1 MGKLL
6 LTVISPLVGL
16 LMLALSPD
24 AAWAQRRVA
33 LVIGNSGYQHAP
45 RLENPVRDAT
55 SIGELF
61 TRVGFDV
68 VDVRRDLGVRELK
81 RVLREFLVTT
91 RDADIAVVYYAGH
104 GIEISGVNYLI
115 PIDARLASDY
125 DAEDEAVDLDRIV
138 RTLEPA
144 RRLRLV
150 LLDACRDN
158 PFGKKM
164 QRAIAL
170 RAMGNGL
177 AKVEPTSTDT
187 LIAYA
192 AKAGSTAEDGSTDH
206 SPFATALLRNLGE
219 PGLDIRIALGRVRDD
234 VLRLTA
240 NRQEPFVYGSL
251 GGSEIPLVPRAPEPR
266 RIEVVAIDP
275 NADARRDYEAAERV
289 GTVGGWKSFLTLHPD
304 GYYGGLAQEQLKKL
318 LGPGELEAERVW
330 ARLRDSGDVAAMRDF
345 IARFPTSPLA
355 AYAQNRI
362 SLLERAAAE
371 RQQAEAARKGQELL
385 AKAEAERQQAEA
397 ERRER
402 ERQERE
408 RIARAEA
415 ERREQ
420 ERVAKAE
427 AERVERERLAKAEA
441 ERIERERLAKAEA
454 ERKEQERIAKAE
466 AERKE
471 RERLAKAE
479 AERKEQERIAKAEAE
494 RLERERVAKTE
505 AERKERERVAK
516 AEAERKEQERAAKAE
531 ADRLERER
539 VAKTEAE
546 RKEQERIAKAQA
558 ERLERERAAKAEA
571 ERKEQERIAKAET
584 ERERIAKAEADRKER
599 ERVAKAEVER
609 KEQERVAKAEAERVE
624 RERVAKVEAERK
636 EQERVAKAEAER
648 VERERVAKVEAER
661 LDRERIAKADIA
673 APQTAPS
680 PQPSSAVPSPAAAS
694 PQLVAT
700 AQIELTRL
708 GCYSG
713 RPNGVLDE
721 TTQKAIE
728 TYLSKRGQPAEVAAV
743 TETLVSDL
751 KHQAAV
757 EGCVAAPAKG
767 SPAVA
772 KRDEASEPEAGRK
785 RGKTVLRKLDK
796 PEAEPRRE
804 RRPAPAV
811 ARQERAPQSQP
822 QAQPKPSPSVITTG
836 MGM

>member
-6 LTVISPLVGL
+6 LAMISPVVGL
-16 LMLALSPD
+16 LMLAVSPD
-24 AAWAQRRVA
+24 AAWAERRVA
-33 LVIGNSGYQHAP
+33 LVIGNSNYQHAP
-45 RLENPVRDAT
+45 RLGNPVRDAT
-55 SIGELF
+55 SIAELLKS
-61 TRVGFDV
+61 VGFDV
-68 VDVRRDLGVRELK
+68 VDARRDLGVRELK
-81 RVLREFLVTT
+81 RTLREFLVTA

-104 GIEISGVNYLI
+104 GIEINGINYLI
-115 PIDARLASDY
+115 PTDARLASDY
-125 DAEDEAVDLDRIV
+125 DAEDEAVDLDRVV

-158 PFGKKM
+158 PFRKSM
-164 QRAIAL
+164 QRAVAM

-192 AKAGSTAEDGSTDH
+192 AKAGSTAEDGATDH

-251 GGSEIPLVPRAPEPR
+251 GGSEITLVPRAPEPR

-289 GTVGGWKSFLTLHPD
+289 GTVGAWKSFLTLHPD

-318 LGPGELEAERVW
+318 LGTSDLGAERDW
-330 ARLRDSGDVAAMRDF
+330 ARLRDSGDVAALRDF

-362 SLLERAAAE
+362 GLLERAAAE

-385 AKAEAERQQAEA
+385 ARAEAERVERERVAKAEA

-402 ERQERE
+402 
-408 RIARAEA
+408 
-415 ERREQ
+415 

-427 AERVERERLAKAEA
+427 AERVERERLAK
-441 ERIERERLAKAEA
+441 LEA
-454 ERKEQERIAKAE
+454 ERKEQERVAKAEGERLERERVAKAE

-471 RERLAKAE
+471 RERLARVE
-479 AERKEQERIAKAEAE
+479 VERKEQERIAKAEAE
-494 RLERERVAKTE
+494 RLERERVAKAE
-505 AERKERERVAK
+505 AERKERERIAKADVERERVAKAEGDRKEQERIAKAEAERKEQERLAKVEAERLERERIAKAEAERKERERIAKAEAERLERERVAK
-516 AEAERKEQERAAKAE
+516 AEAERR
-531 ADRLERER
+531 
-539 VAKTEAE
+539 
-546 RKEQERIAKAQA
+546 EQERIVKAEA
-558 ERLERERAAKAEA
+558 ERVERERLAKAEA
-571 ERKEQERIAKAET
+571 ERKEQERLAKA
-584 ERERIAKAEADRKER
+584 
-599 ERVAKAEVER
+599 
-609 KEQERVAKAEAERVE
+609 
-624 RERVAKVEAERK
+624 
-636 EQERVAKAEAER
+636 
-648 VERERVAKVEAER
+648 EAER
-661 LDRERIAKADIA
+661 LDRERIAKADIPT
-673 APQTAPS
+673 PQTT
-680 PQPSSAVPSPAAAS
+680 PSPAPSTAAAGNS
-694 PQLVAT
+694 PELVAT

-713 RPNGVLDE
+713 RPTGVLDE
-721 TTQKAIE
+721 ATQKAIE
-728 TYLSKRGQPAEVAAV
+728 TYRSKRQQPADAPAV
-743 TETLVSDL
+743 TESLVSDL
-751 KHQAAV
+751 KHQVAV
-757 EGCVAAPAKG
+757 EGCTAPSTG
-767 SPAVA
+767 SPTIA
-772 KRDEASEPEAGRK
+772 KRDETAEPEPGRK

-804 RRPAPAV
+804 RRPAPAI

-822 QAQPKPSPSVITTG
+822 KPTPSVITTG